1 MTSVVTRIPKRYRNG
16 MTTQIALRLPE
27 DLVEFIDEVVASGR
41 FESRAALVTREL
53 RRFQRRVVAERDAE
67 IYRLEGD
74 DPELM
79 AIVEWTS
86 KHPVPMDD

>member
-16 MTTQIALRLPE
+16 MTIQIALRLPD

-67 IYRLEGD
+67 IYRVEGD
-74 DPELM
+74 YPDLVGL
-79 AIVEWTS
+79 AEWAARNF
-86 KHPVPMDD
+86 PADD